1 MSAII
6 GSAFIAVNPSDLD
19 ITSVAL
25 ELPTNIKT
33 NMNEDLLPYLNAI
46 LISGY
51 ETNKTRKVF
60 VMGNTGM

>member
-6 GSAFIAVNPSDLD
+6 GASFNAINPPGLD
-19 ITSVAL
+19 ISLFSL

-33 NMNEDLLPYLNAI
+33 NINEDLLPYLNAI
-46 LISGY
+46 QMSGY

-60 VMGNTGM
+60 AMGNTGM